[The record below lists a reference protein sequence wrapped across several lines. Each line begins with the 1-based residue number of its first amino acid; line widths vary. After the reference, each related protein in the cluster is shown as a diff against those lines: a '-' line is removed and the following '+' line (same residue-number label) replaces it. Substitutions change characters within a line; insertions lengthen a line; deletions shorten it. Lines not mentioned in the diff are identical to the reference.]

1 MGPRESLNDYIKKVR
16 DMPFQWG
23 THDCLTFTNNAYKA
37 MYGKGWA
44 DDWLGRYG
52 EGSKILRRK
61 ELENE
66 FGFSIRQLPEKISCK
81 LKPINYIPPLGA
93 LVTTKKS
100 NTWIIGVAMGICT
113 GTKAVF
119 LSKGGVLYLPLD
131 YIHQAWVKEI

>member
-1 MGPRESLNDYIKKVR
+1 MGQRESLNRYLKSVSDI
-16 DMPFQWG
+16 PFEWG
-23 THDCLTFTNNAYKA
+23 KNDCLTFTNSAYKA
-37 MYGKGWA
+37 MYNEGSA

-52 EGSKILRRK
+52 EGSYILRRK
-61 ELENE
+61 ELEKE
-66 FGFSIRQLPEKISCK
+66 FGFKINQLPEKISSR
-81 LKPINYIPPLGA
+81 LKPINYVPPLGA

-119 LSKGGVLYLPLD
+119 LSKEGVLYLPLD